1 MWDGA
6 QDAILEISV
15 KKGGNHENNHDLEPK
30 RWSRLWKV
38 SNYGKLSPIFLINR
52 GLGL

>member
-30 RWSRLWKV
+30 RWSRKD
-38 SNYGKLSPIFLINR
+38 NHFL
-52 GLGL
+52 